1 MKTRDEIVKEFRKDM
16 GVKDSYVLSVDEN
29 YFVDKLIE
37 AYSLVKKSDSLPC
50 VSICLTKDEE
60 SKQIEAISSI
70 IKGLAKD
77 NSTVAIGA
85 ATMRILNAFT
95 RSINR
100 C

>member
-1 MKTRDEIVKEFRKDM
+1 MDLEERYKKETGYSVGKIHDTGM
-16 GVKDSYVLSVDEN
+16 HYCSNDYVEWLE
-29 YFVDKLIE
+29 
-37 AYSLVKKSDSLPC
+37 SLVDSDSISD
-50 VSICLTKDEE
+50 VRICLTKEEE

-77 NSTVAIGA
+77 NSTVAIGS